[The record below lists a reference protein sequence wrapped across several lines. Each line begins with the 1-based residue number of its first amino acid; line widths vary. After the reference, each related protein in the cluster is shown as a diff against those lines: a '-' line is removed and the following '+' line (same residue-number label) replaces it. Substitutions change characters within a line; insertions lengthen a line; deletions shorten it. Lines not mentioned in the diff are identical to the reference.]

1 MSHDYFLPLQTIL
14 CESMTMNRKINRI
27 KVILAERNKTNKWL
41 CDELGVAQTT
51 VSKWVTNSSQPPME
65 TFMRIAQLLEVNLDD
80 LVRYEEL
87 SRKTKNNAHEK
98 NV

>member
-1 MSHDYFLPLQTIL
+1 MSK
-14 CESMTMNRKINRI
+14 KINRI

-41 CDELGVAQTT
+41 CDELGVAPTT
-51 VSKWVTNSSQPPME
+51 VSKWVTNSSQPSME

-87 SRKTKNNAHEK
+87 PRKTKTNTYEK
-98 NV
+98 E

>member
-1 MSHDYFLPLQTIL
+1 
-14 CESMTMNRKINRI
+14 MNRKINRI

-51 VSKWVTNSSQPPME
+51 VSKWATNSSQPPME

-87 SRKTKNNAHEK
+87 PRKTKNNAYEK
-98 NV
+98 KE

>member
-1 MSHDYFLPLQTIL
+1 MSK
-14 CESMTMNRKINRI
+14 KINRV

-41 CDELGVAQTT
+41 CDELGVAPTT

-65 TFMRIAQLLEVNLDD
+65 TFMRIAQLLEVNLDN

-87 SRKTKNNAHEK
+87 PRKTKTNTYEK
-98 NV
+98 E